1 MKPALDSSL
10 VFVDLSD
17 AHATLVASVNSPR
30 EVRRAFTRFID
41 LSQKLTSA
49 MRKDFSRLGL
59 GNWEAS
65 KFQGWTPVTE
75 LLKHLRNEDQHGH
88 QIHISVHERRHFPV
102 PENLP
107 PGFARP
113 LSDTFVFEGTWE
125 LTDQLLENPP
135 DGIETFEFNPTT
147 GQPTGKP
154 MQLLKLERLYII
166 QARTEK
172 TRQHLAAA
180 GLIDVHAISALA
192 SRHAA
197 LDKRRLEAVDQ
208 LWGAFN
214 ALAPA
219 RSIVAMMGSVNFEF
233 TAKEAESNSKLRHV
247 FELINNG
254 FDIRALDLSAAA
266 KARPFVS
273 QMAWAVYSAIQA
285 VTFHSVMRLEVI
297 KSGLGT
303 SVLADHKAIEKLVI
317 AALPHYMEYLEKNG
331 PSVYYYVLEALDV
344 RLLAELQSM
353 LSGVESDKASLEQ
366 AAEII
371 RLANAL
377 QAATKQGNSEA

>member
-1 MKPALDSSL
+1 MELVSWLPALTTTALLAGALWLGRELISTRLTKSVQHEFDKKIESVRS
-10 VFVDLSD
+10 DLR
-17 AHATLVASVNSPR
+17 ASEERFKAQLR
-30 EVRRAFTRFID
+30 E
-41 LSQKLTSA
+41 K
-49 MRKDFSRLGL
+49 
-59 GNWEAS
+59 EA
-65 KFQGWTPVTE
+65 E
-75 LLKHLRNEDQHGH
+75 IAALRSGA
-88 QIHISVHERRHFPV
+88 
-102 PENLP
+102 L
-107 PGFARP
+107 
-113 LSDTFVFEGTWE
+113 
-125 LTDQLLENPP
+125 
-135 DGIETFEFNPTT
+135 
-147 GQPTGKP
+147 
-154 MQLLKLERLYII
+154 
-166 QARTEK
+166 
-172 TRQHLAAA
+172 
-180 GLIDVHAISALA
+180 SALA